1 MIIEIKDLPEGREI
15 KKIDIHIDF
24 EESKGPQD
32 PPKTSPNVDVKISKN
47 DIPSEMQNEDF

>member
-32 PPKTSPNVDVKISKN
+32 PPKPSPNVDVKISKN

>member
-1 MIIEIKDLPEGREI
+1 MIIEIKDLPPGREI

-24 EESKGPQD
+24 EESKPQD
-32 PPKTSPNVDVKISKN
+32 PSKPSPNVDVKISKN